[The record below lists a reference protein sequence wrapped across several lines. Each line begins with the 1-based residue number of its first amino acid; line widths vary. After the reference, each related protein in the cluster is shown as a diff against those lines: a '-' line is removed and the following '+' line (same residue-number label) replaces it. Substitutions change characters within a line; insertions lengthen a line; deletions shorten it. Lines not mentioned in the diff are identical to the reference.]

1 MFCFE
6 GASLR
11 PTPTRQQVLVQFLPH
26 AALCRSCTATQLG
39 ADSHTAFH
47 TWYTCSRKYE
57 NSRHLHPTSGQLTEG
72 DLSCVPPRVT
82 CDRLTFLQSSHTTEL
97 TLAEP
102 NCSPH
107 SRQRDIPSPHTVFF
121 MSSRRFINRLQEHKD
136 LLPVSGTL
144 RKNHIHH
151 LSPDSFLL
159 HSLHFLCTGDD
170 AIYDLLL
177 FIGQVWTRTGTR
189 TWFHGPAAPVDTV
202 SILNCSYDL
211 LHNFLGLNW
220 SNTHCS
226 WSLCQ
231 RSQIRRKQGK

>member
-1 MFCFE
+1 MCFVLK
-6 GASLR
+6 ARLR
-11 PTPTRQQVLVQFLPH
+11 PTPTCEQVQFLPH
-26 AALCRSCTATQLG
+26 AALCRSCIATQLG
-39 ADSHTAFH
+39 ADCHTAFH
-47 TWYTCSRKYE
+47 TWYTCSTKYE
-57 NSRHLHPTSGQLTEG
+57 NSRHLHLTSGQLTEG
-72 DLSCVPPRVT
+72 DLSWVPPCVT

-97 TLAEP
+97 TLGEP

-136 LLPVSGTL
+136 HLPVSGTF
-144 RKNHIHH
+144 RKNHSIR

-159 HSLHFLCTGDD
+159 HSLHFLRTGDD
-170 AIYDLLL
+170 AIYDLFL

-211 LHNFLGLNW
+211 LHRHNICFLGLNW
-220 SNTHCS
+220 SNS
-226 WSLCQ
+226 
-231 RSQIRRKQGK
+231 